1 MENQLS
7 VFNHGDEYTEIL
19 YLKALVK
26 SYYYLAE
33 SERDR
38 NMG

>member
-1 MENQLS
+1 MKNQLS
-7 VFNHGDEYTEIL
+7 VFNYWDEYTEIL
-19 YLKALVK
+19 YLEVLVK

-33 SERDR
+33 SELDR